1 MVSAKKIA
9 ELANVSRSTVQRALS
24 GNPKVAEKTRERV
37 LAIAKELGYSVN
49 KPARALVMRQ
59 QNIEYS
65 VVFSIPENK
74 FYREVL
80 RGIEKAKKEISGL
93 GVKIDVHFIEQ
104 IEAHQQAEMLTE
116 LVNRK
121 KKGIVFVPYDSKE
134 VRDVVNWGTQQ
145 GTIFVSVISDI
156 EETKRI
162 CFVGQNLYKSGLVA
176 GNLMAKLTHS
186 KDKIVC
192 IVGSRSFTAHRD
204 RLNGFM
210 DRYNSSR
217 GHGEVVDVLEN
228 YDSNRFSLKL
238 MEEYLDKKSDIKG
251 IYVAGGG
258 VQGICDVIEKRGLIG
273 KVRIISYDL
282 IQSEEYCRRGII
294 DFVIDQDPI
303 QEGYKALHVLNNF
316 IMFDEKPVDKVFT
329 RVDIRTSDNLD

>member
-1 MVSAKKIA
+1 MVNAKKIA

-37 LAIAKELGYSVN
+37 LAIANELGYSVN
-49 KPARALVMRQ
+49 RPARALVMRQ

-80 RGIEKAKKEISGL
+80 RGIEKAREEISGL
-93 GVKIDVHFIEQ
+93 GVKIDVHFIER
-104 IEAHQQAEMLTE
+104 IEAHQQAQMLE
-116 LVNRK
+116 RLVNQR

-134 VRDVVNWGTQQ
+134 VKEVVNWGTRQ
-145 GTIFVSVISDI
+145 GTTFVSVISDI
-156 EETKRI
+156 EETGRI

-186 KDKIVC
+186 GDKIVC

-204 RLNGFM
+204 RLNGFT
-210 DRYNSSR
+210 DRYGSLHNN
-217 GHGEVVDVLEN
+217 GEKMDVLEN
-228 YDSNRFSLKL
+228 YDSNRFSIKL
-238 MEEYLDKKSDIKG
+238 MEEYLEKNPDIKG
-251 IYVAGGG
+251 IYIAGGG
-258 VQGICDVIEKRGLIG
+258 VPGICDAVEKKGLTG
-273 KVRIISYDL
+273 EVRIISYDL
-282 IQSEEYCRRGII
+282 IQSEEYCRRGLI

-303 QEGYKALHVLNNF
+303 QEGYKALHVLNNY
-316 IMFDEKPVDKVFT
+316 IMFDERPEDKVYT